1 MDRFFPE
8 MPVCVMKSD
17 EREEDERKKYKRKK
31 EQKIKREGE
40 FWAK

>member
-1 MDRFFPE
+1 

-40 FWAK
+40 FWEK

>member
-1 MDRFFPE
+1 

-17 EREEDERKKYKRKK
+17 EREEDEEKNIRGKK

>member
-1 MDRFFPE
+1 
-8 MPVCVMKSD
+8 MPGCVMKSD